1 MSQFTID
8 DNAIEHND
16 GTPTAG
22 RKGIAYDWQSLM
34 AADGVA
40 AIEAEL
46 AELVL
51 ESAE

>member
-1 MSQFTID
+1 MNQY
-8 DNAIEHND
+8 D
-16 GTPTAG
+16 GTANAG
-22 RKGIAYDWQSLM
+22 RKGISYDWQSLV

-46 AELVL
+46 SELVL